1 MSVQYPVGSRS
12 SKSGTIKREV
22 RIKFSSKSAIR
33 KVLRSFRIL
42 PETQRSLK
50 ILKVARNLQSFEH
63 NSGVSCFPRNRSLM
77 LVYTRY
83 RAYVSFLF
91 FLLSPVISFL
101 ASLFSKYRIT
111 NGKIYNLI
119 RNIIQYSL
127 ISFLGKTLKYSM
139 IS

>member
-63 NSGVSCFPRNRSLM
+63 NSGVSCFPRNRNLM

-101 ASLFSKYRIT
+101 ASLFSKYRMS
-111 NGKIYNLI
+111 GKIYNLI
-119 RNIIQYSL
+119 LNLIQYSL